1 MGATETAL
9 AAAEVDGCWSLEKKP
24 SNINSLN
31 PFFLHTGSAML
42 MLHELK
48 SQGVV
53 VIPATMD
60 DVRREAARSGRF
72 VLGGAVTEAAVLVLV
87 GRRGGMTGGASCAS
101 WMRST

>member
-1 MGATETAL
+1 
-9 AAAEVDGCWSLEKKP
+9 
-24 SNINSLN
+24 
-31 PFFLHTGSAML
+31 ML

-60 DVRREAARSGRF
+60 DVRREAVRSGRF
-72 VLGGAVTEAAVLVLV
+72 VWGGAVTEAAVLVLV